1 MGLGFGMMKGAHGS
15 VFGMWDCRYLGWTLM
30 IFG

>member
-1 MGLGFGMMKGAHGS
+1 MGLGFGMMEGAHRS
-15 VFGMWDCRYLGWTLM
+15 VFSMWDCRYLGWSLM